1 MSSPA
6 PVHIGVLLL
15 PGAQLLDIS
24 CVDLFGML
32 SPEYLS
38 ACPLPESIK
47 SGAIPIHIAYISS
60 LGSGSLASCTSSTN
74 IRIDAGLDAP
84 EVAPG
89 KLDILLVPG
98 PDPSAETEDH
108 VKEFIKA
115 HAETE
120 GVTLMIVCTASVPA
134 ARAGVLKGKK
144 ATGPKELLGLLTKDF
159 PDTEWLE
166 RRWAKDGQVWTSG
179 IHSIPSPSDGALN
192 S

>member
-47 SGAIPIHIAYISS
+47 NGAILIHVTYISA

-84 EVAPG
+84 EVGAG
-89 KLDILLVPG
+89 RR
-98 PDPSAETEDH
+98 
-108 VKEFIKA
+108 
-115 HAETE
+115 HAVR
-120 GVTLMIVCTASVPA
+120 G
-134 ARAGVLKGKK
+134 
-144 ATGPKELLGLLTKDF
+144 
-159 PDTEWLE
+159 
-166 RRWAKDGQVWTSG
+166 RRR
-179 IHSIPSPSDGALN
+179 DGAPRGRDGGGAAGAL
-192 S
+192 